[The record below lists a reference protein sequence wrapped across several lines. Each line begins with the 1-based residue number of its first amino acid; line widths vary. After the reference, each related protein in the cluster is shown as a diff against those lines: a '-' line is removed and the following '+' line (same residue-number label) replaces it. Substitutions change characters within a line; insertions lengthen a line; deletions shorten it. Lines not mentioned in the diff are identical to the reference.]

1 MAKISARQLANYV
14 VDELEKG
21 SDLTVVAQQ
30 LAAYLLDSRQSRDLS
45 KVIRLIEDELNSRG
59 QSQVE
64 IIGVH
69 DVSDQIKQELANLLG
84 ASNPVFHTSIDKSVI
99 GGVKARSGES
109 EIDLTVRGRLNKF
122 KAKLINSN

>member
-1 MAKISARQLANYV
+1 MGKISTRQLAKYV

-21 SDLTVVAQQ
+21 SNPTGVARH
-30 LAAYLLDSRQSRDLS
+30 LAAYLLDSRQSRELA
-45 KVIRLIEDELNSRG
+45 KVIRLIEDELNARG

-64 IIGVH
+64 ITGAH
-69 DVSDQIKQELANLLG
+69 EVSEQIKQELANLLG
-84 ASNPVFHTSIDKSVI
+84 ANNPVFHTSIDKSVI